1 VHTTDVKVSAGFFLM
16 VPRGVPHSIQRQG
29 RNPLILLSVL
39 AGAPC
44 ADLPR

>member
-1 VHTTDVKVSAGFFLM
+1 VAAGSVTVIPRTLSHTIE
-16 VPRGVPHSIQRQG
+16 PRG

-44 ADLPR
+44 PAQAAAAVQR